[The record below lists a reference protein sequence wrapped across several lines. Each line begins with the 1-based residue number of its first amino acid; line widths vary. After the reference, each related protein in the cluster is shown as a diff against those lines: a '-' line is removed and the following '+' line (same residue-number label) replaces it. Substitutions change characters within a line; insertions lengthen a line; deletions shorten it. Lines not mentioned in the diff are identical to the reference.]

1 MCATTAAPRGSDP
14 SASIVATT
22 ACRKDRTRET
32 LHQFKKDKKRLEKG
46 QELHW
51 SAADVAASMSIYA
64 RPTHPHTRP
73 RPTNAR
79 LAPLFTFC
87 IPAAAK
93 GQIRDTLAHT
103 YGYTTA
109 MLYPD
114 IQGISKRLRDRSDW
128 LAEMASAEH

>member
-1 MCATTAAPRGSDP
+1 LSHPR
-14 SASIVATT
+14 
-22 ACRKDRTRET
+22 
-32 LHQFKKDKKRLEKG
+32 
-46 QELHW
+46 
-51 SAADVAASMSIYA
+51 
-64 RPTHPHTRP
+64 TRP
-73 RPTNAR
+73 RPTKAR

-103 YGYTTA
+103 YGYTMA

>member
-1 MCATTAAPRGSDP
+1 MSRASSVSRAYRSRPHLLTSAERGWLTGLARLPANLSHPR
-14 SASIVATT
+14 
-22 ACRKDRTRET
+22 
-32 LHQFKKDKKRLEKG
+32 
-46 QELHW
+46 
-51 SAADVAASMSIYA
+51 
-64 RPTHPHTRP
+64 TRP
-73 RPTNAR
+73 RPTKAR

-103 YGYTTA
+103 YGYTMA